1 MTNRYSVTSTT
12 PALDGDALGGGTPT
26 TNSDAMAGSGWST
39 ASATGGA
46 VASWASSP
54 ARLTLDC
61 DPGAAGSCGVTHT
74 TKLPNREEYSIAIR
88 VQVVNGDNSNQT
100 RIILACGQ
108 SATDCAQMALF
119 TDGSI
124 EVGAT
129 VASSYVYWNVATHA
143 AIDSTAR
150 TGGELWL
157 RFDRRVGVIAWSY
170 GINAGTSGDLPTAWT
185 EVYSSTER
193 HVAGAD
199 AAARHGKQAA
209 NGLFVGIYGLT
220 LSGVNLDASI
230 LAIKTGLPAAF
241 GGA

>member
-1 MTNRYSVTSTT
+1 MSNRYSVTSTT

-100 RIILACGQ
+100 RVILACGQ
-108 SATDCAQMALF
+108 SASDCAQMAFF

-129 VASSYVYWNVATHA
+129 IGGSYVYWYVASTIA

-157 RFDRRVGVIAWSY
+157 RFDRMPGLIAISCGRSDFSNTGPSSSPIAMPGSFW
-170 GINAGTSGDLPTAWT
+170 IPWPTTTSTP
-185 EVYSSTER
+185 
-193 HVAGAD
+193 
-199 AAARHGKQAA
+199 
-209 NGLFVGIYGLT
+209 
-220 LSGVNLDASI
+220 
-230 LAIKTGLPAAF
+230 P
-241 GGA
+241 